1 MKVFV
6 LFLFYVIEKA
16 CMLKNIHAFFYN
28 ISFLKSSSLPLNTV
42 MWRYSPLS

>member
-16 CMLKNIHAFFYN
+16 CMPKNIHAFYI

>member
-16 CMLKNIHAFFYN
+16 CMPMTYTLFYIIN
-28 ISFLKSSSLPLNTV
+28 FLKSSSLPLNTV

>member
-6 LFLFYVIEKA
+6 LLNFMYEKSVYA
-16 CMLKNIHAFFYN
+16 KTYTLFYN